1 MQSNKLKGARL
12 LATTVPTSRQLEL
25 TNEVLKFS
33 IYERLQVPNPAFA
46 LPGETT
52 GHDANQGCPLVSRSG
67 KTCDTVLN
75 DRHLGHCKVCFSG
88 PIQVHDNMV
97 AAFWLPQAREIGLAA
112 VAEQQGL
119 VTHCITDKRPADI
132 SWIQNGRITLK
143 GVDVGY
149 TDPISHNQPL
159 KSGNAS
165 QSARISGIAVEIMEE
180 TKIKNLKN
188 LTINSTIASD
198 IIAPCCF
205 EITGGAGKHAEAV
218 ISALAMVAH
227 PGSDKCPQTIKLRTV
242 WKTHFYRLHTFALI
256 RARYSVAERKHY
268 MIARALH
275 GKLGRNIP
283 AHGVRTAA
291 QAHEAGAQS
300 RGSRYMLI

>member
-1 MQSNKLKGARL
+1 
-12 LATTVPTSRQLEL
+12 
-25 TNEVLKFS
+25 
-33 IYERLQVPNPAFA
+33 
-46 LPGETT
+46 
-52 GHDANQGCPLVSRSG
+52 
-67 KTCDTVLN
+67 
-75 DRHLGHCKVCFSG
+75 
-88 PIQVHDNMV
+88 MV
-97 AAFWLPQAREIGLAA
+97 AGFWLPMAREIGLAA
-112 VAEQQGL
+112 VSEQQGL

-159 KSGNAS
+159 ESGNAS
-165 QSARISGIAVEIMEE
+165 QSARVSGIAVGIMEE

-188 LTINSTIASD
+188 LTINSTIAAD

-218 ISALAMVAH
+218 ISAFAMVAH
-227 PGSDKCPQTIKLRTV
+227 PGSDKCPQTIKLRSV

-275 GKLGRNIP
+275 GKLGRNLP

-291 QAHEAGAQS
+291 QADEAGAQS